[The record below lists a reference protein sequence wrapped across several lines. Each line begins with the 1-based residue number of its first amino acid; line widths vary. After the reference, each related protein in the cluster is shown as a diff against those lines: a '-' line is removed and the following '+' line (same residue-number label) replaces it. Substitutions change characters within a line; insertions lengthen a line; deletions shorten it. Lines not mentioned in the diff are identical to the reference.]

1 MEKMNGEIMAPVAL
15 FAYKRIDKLQE
26 CLKALECNYGAENT
40 ILYIFCDGPKKEEDT
55 KKIQEVREYVYA
67 YKDKSKFKEI
77 NIIESETNK
86 GLANSIIGGV
96 TDVVNKF
103 GKVIVVEDDLI
114 TTQDFL
120 QYMNGA
126 LDFYKDMKEY
136 GSISAY
142 TLPMKQLDKYSK
154 DVYVTRKG
162 ECWGWGTWQDRW
174 NEVDW
179 SVCDFNEYYNDKKR
193 RKAFDSIEYG
203 LDKMLVLQM
212 NGKIDS
218 WAVRWC
224 YHLFFH
230 NLLTVYPKVSK
241 TVNIG
246 FDGSGT
252 HCEANSDLYGKRIID
267 NKEKCVFERLPVN
280 SKLERKSSLY
290 ARNAM
295 IQNIIYQLRK
305 RMFGERK

>member
-1 MEKMNGEIMAPVAL
+1 MERGDMAPVAL
-15 FAYKRIDKLQE
+15 FAYKRVDKLQE
-26 CLKALECNYGAENT
+26 CLKALERNYGANNT
-40 ILYIFCDGPKKEEDT
+40 MLYIFCDGPKKQEDVV
-55 KKIQEVREYVYA
+55 KVQQVREYIHL
-67 YKDKSKFKEI
+67 YKNENRFKDI
-77 NIIESETNK
+77 HIIESETNK

-96 TDVVNKF
+96 TNVINKH
-103 GKVIVVEDDLI
+103 GKVVVVEDDLI
-114 TTQDFL
+114 TTKDFL
-120 QYMNGA
+120 QYMNDA
-126 LDFYKDMKEY
+126 LKFYENMKEY

-154 DVYVTRKG
+154 DIYVTRKG

-174 NEVDW
+174 NKVDW
-179 SVCDFNEYYNDKKR
+179 SVSDFSGYYNDRKK

-203 LDKMLVLQM
+203 LDKMLVMQM

-224 YHLFFH
+224 YHLFFN

-252 HCEANSDLYGKRIID
+252 HCEADSDLYGKELKNIGRSCD
-267 NKEKCVFERLPVN
+267 FERLPLN
-280 SKLERKSSLY
+280 TKLERKSSQY
-290 ARNAM
+290 ARNAL
-295 IQNIIYQLRK
+295 IKNSILQFRK
-305 RMFGERK
+305 RIFKR

>member
-1 MEKMNGEIMAPVAL
+1 MQKENSEDLVPIVL
-15 FAYKRIDKLQE
+15 FAYKREDKLRE
-26 CLKALECNYGAENT
+26 CLQALEANYGADKT
-40 ILYIFCDGPKKEEDT
+40 TLYIFCDGPKNKDDV
-55 KKIQEVREYVYA
+55 KGVQCVREYLHTYSKHCGFKQVYV
-67 YKDKSKFKEI
+67 K
-77 NIIESETNK
+77 ESESNK
-86 GLANSIIGGV
+86 GLANSVIGGV
-96 TDVVNKF
+96 TEIINKH

-114 TTQDFL
+114 TACDFL
-120 QYMNGA
+120 QYMNEA
-126 LDFYKDMKEY
+126 LNYYENMEEY

-142 TLPMKQLDKYSK
+142 TLPMKQLEKYSK

-174 NEVDW
+174 DKVDW
-179 SVCDFNEYYNDKKR
+179 SVSDFNEYYNDKKR

-203 LDKMLVLQM
+203 LDNMLIMQM

-230 NLLTVYPKVSK
+230 NLLTVYPRVSK
-241 TVNIG
+241 TLNIG

-252 HCEANSDLYGKRIID
+252 HCEADGDLYGKGLK
-267 NKEKCVFERLPVN
+267 NVEQKYNFERLPLN
-280 SKLERKSSLY
+280 PKLERKSSLY

-295 IQNIIYQLRK
+295 IKNSILQLQK
-305 RMFGERK
+305 RIFKG

>member
-1 MEKMNGEIMAPVAL
+1 MQGKKKELAPIAL
-15 FAYKRIDKLQE
+15 FAYKRMDKLQE
-26 CLKALECNYGAENT
+26 CLKALEKNYGVEST
-40 ILYIFCDGPKKEEDT
+40 VLYVFCDGPKKKED
-55 KKIQEVREYVYA
+55 IADVQQVREYLQA
-67 YKDKSKFKEI
+67 YRVKSKFEEI
-77 NIIESETNK
+77 CIIESKKNK

-96 TDVVNKF
+96 TEVVNKH

-114 TTQDFL
+114 TTNDFL
-120 QYMNGA
+120 QYMNDA
-126 LDFYKDMKEY
+126 LDFYQDMKEY

-142 TLPMKQLDKYSK
+142 TLPMKQLNKYSK
-154 DVYVTRKG
+154 DIYVTRKG

-179 SVCDFNEYYNDKKR
+179 SVNDFNEYYNDKKR

-203 LDKMLVLQM
+203 LDNMLVMQM

-241 TVNIG
+241 TLNIG

-252 HCEANSDLYGKRIID
+252 HCETDSNLYGKDLKSVNERC
-267 NKEKCVFERLPVN
+267 NFERLPVN
-280 SKLERKSSLY
+280 LKLERDSSRYAKNASIRNSILQLY
-290 ARNAM
+290 KGIVM
-295 IQNIIYQLRK
+295 K
-305 RMFGERK
+305 K